1 MVINTR
7 PLRKNQL
14 PSNSFLYHHFFFDTF
29 PGLPLSPSAQTQST
43 TTSYGWLPCHTH
55 ALISSQVLVCVEIV
69 SKSFL
74 TSLIEDIQL
83 SCHFSGCP
91 GLTRS
96 VALKC
101 FGKNEVPSLHYS
113 IEYCQMTSPEGYWI
127 ACTGKRVP
135 FGLTWELLELH
146 LGAGLFPCSVEV
158 SAQTQ
163 QGWPL
168 GIRGPIHWTA
178 PFTGA
183 HPNPPKDAPN
193 NAHLSKVT

>member
-29 PGLPLSPSAQTQST
+29 PGLPLSPSAQTQSM

-55 ALISSQVLVCVEIV
+55 ALISSQVLVCVEV
-69 SKSFL
+69 VWKSFFDL
-74 TSLIEDIQL
+74 PNRGQTIVLSLLWMPRPDMQCCTQMFWEEWITE
-83 SCHFSGCP
+83 SPFTCG
-91 GLTRS
+91 
-96 VALKC
+96 
-101 FGKNEVPSLHYS
+101 LHYS

-127 ACTGKRVP
+127 AGTGQRAP
-135 FGLTWELLELH
+135 FGVTWELLELH
-146 LGAGLFPCSVEV
+146 LGTGLFPCSVEV

-168 GIRGPIHWTA
+168 GIRGPIYWAA

-183 HPNPPKDAPN
+183 HPNPPRC
-193 NAHLSKVT
+193 SQ